1 MEWTFC
7 GFDPGAVPIMV
18 IDIKEPYLL
27 SYSSMTCLQIFLSF
41 LALDSPNVI
50 ILSSYFVV
58 LQVCKTHIPAVR
70 ISDGQNIRVCPHISG
85 CQEIKC
91 FFFST
96 ISQILFH
103 PFPFIIDP
111 IIDRKTKRSWTYC
124 FSKVYHI
131 GSIHLKKN
139 AKFVEPS
146 L

>member
-1 MEWTFC
+1 MKILFIVPFGDLGGMIRFC

-70 ISDGQNIRVCPHISG
+70 ISDGQNMRVCLPISG

-91 FFFST
+91 FFQHYFSD
-96 ISQILFH
+96 IVSSVSLHMF
-103 PFPFIIDP
+103 FPTFL
-111 IIDRKTKRSWTYC
+111 TKEGQNHY
-124 FSKVYHI
+124 
-131 GSIHLKKN
+131 
-139 AKFVEPS
+139 
-146 L
+146 